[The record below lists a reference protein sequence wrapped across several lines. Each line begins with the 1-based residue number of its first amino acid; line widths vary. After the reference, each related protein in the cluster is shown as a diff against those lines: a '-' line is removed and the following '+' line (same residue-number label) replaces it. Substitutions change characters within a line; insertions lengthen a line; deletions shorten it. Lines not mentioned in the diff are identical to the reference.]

1 MMVIQNTN
9 IAKSIGDLKCRL
21 DEFFSDDSE
30 EDVVYLQQ
38 ILNHHFL
45 SFKRVCVI
53 GGLVRDFARVGRDG
67 FDSDVDLVIDAPQS
81 DVKTLAEKLSAEE
94 NVFGGFS
101 TKVGRWKIDF
111 WAMENT
117 WAFRNNLIKVNSLE
131 DVINC
136 TFFDWDSVAYDL
148 KNRRVICSENYLE
161 KIRSNI
167 LEINLLPNPS
177 PLGNLLRAVRRLIL
191 WNARAGKV
199 LTQFI
204 KERLDEPALSYV
216 KKKELELY
224 ENPVSLK
231 WKNVND
237 ARKEIFAKKEGEK
250 YG

>member
-1 MMVIQNTN
+1 MVIQNTN

-21 DEFFSDDSE
+21 DEFFSDDSD

-45 SFKRVCVI
+45 PFKRVCVI

-67 FDSDVDLVIDAPQS
+67 FDSDVDLVVDAPQS

-101 TKVGRWKIDF
+101 AKIGRWKIDF

-117 WAFRNNLIKVNSLE
+117 WAFRNNLIKVSSLE
-131 DVINC
+131 DVIDC

-148 KNRRVICSENYLE
+148 KNRCVICSENYLE

-191 WNARAGKV
+191 WKARAGKD
-199 LTQFI
+199 LTRFI
-204 KERLDEPALSYV
+204 EENLEESALEYI

-224 ENPVSLK
+224 KNPVSLE
-231 WKNVND
+231 WKNVSDAIND
-237 ARKEIFAKKEGEK
+237 VLS
-250 YG
+250 

>member
-1 MMVIQNTN
+1 MVIQNTN
-9 IAKSIGDLKCRL
+9 IAKSVGDLKCRL
-21 DEFFSDDSE
+21 DEFFSDDSA
-30 EDVVYLQQ
+30 EDVVYLQH
-38 ILNHHFL
+38 IFNHHFL

-67 FDSDVDLVIDAPQS
+67 FNSDVDLVVDAPQN

-101 TKVGRWKIDF
+101 AKIGRWKIDF

-148 KNRRVICSENYLE
+148 KNRCVICSENYLE

-199 LTQFI
+199 LTRFI
-204 KERLDEPALSYV
+204 KERLDEPALLYV

-224 ENPVSLK
+224 ENPVSLE
-231 WKNVND
+231 WKNVSDAIND
-237 ARKEIFAKKEGEK
+237 VLS
-250 YG
+250 

>member
-1 MMVIQNTN
+1 MVIQNV
-9 IAKSIGDLKCRL
+9 AKSIGDLKCRL
-21 DEFFSDDSE
+21 DEFFFEDTSD
-30 EDVVYLQQ
+30 DVVYLQQ

-45 SFKRVCVI
+45 PFMRVCVI

-67 FDSDVDLVIDAPQS
+67 FDSDVDLVIDAPQN

-101 TKVGRWKIDF
+101 TKIGRWKIDF

-117 WAFRNNLIKVNSLE
+117 WAFRNNLIKVKSLE
-131 DVINC
+131 DVIHC

-148 KNRRVICSENYLE
+148 KEKRVICSENYLE

-191 WNARAGKV
+191 WKARAGKV
-199 LTQFI
+199 LTRFI
-204 KERLDEPALSYV
+204 KENLDEPALEYI

-224 ENPVSLK
+224 KNPVSLE
-231 WKNVND
+231 WKNVSDAIND
-237 ARKEIFAKKEGEK
+237 VLS
-250 YG
+250 